1 MNKKTKTKLE
11 KKQLKKTTKFF
22 FCCFFNSN
30 ECFRMF
36 LVSFDDGFEQP
47 NQTKHTHTFTY
58 AQNVVVVV
66 DQDEESLV
74 CCSILV
80 CLFAVNGL

>member
-11 KKQLKKTTKFF
+11 KKQLKNDKFF
-22 FCCFFNSN
+22 FFGCQF
-30 ECFRMF
+30 ERMF
-36 LVSFDDGFEQP
+36 SNVFGSFDDDDGFEQP